1 MATRTLNN
9 QETEKTTEHQSGLNF
24 HNILDTVKERFASL
38 LTDLYGP
45 PKTQRNRMDD
55 ELFTTRLDR
64 WYPRA

>member
-1 MATRTLNN
+1 MATQTLHK
-9 QETEKTTEHQSGLNF
+9 QETEKTTEHQNG
-24 HNILDTVKERFASL
+24 HNLLDTVKERFASL
-38 LTDLYGP
+38 LTNLYGP